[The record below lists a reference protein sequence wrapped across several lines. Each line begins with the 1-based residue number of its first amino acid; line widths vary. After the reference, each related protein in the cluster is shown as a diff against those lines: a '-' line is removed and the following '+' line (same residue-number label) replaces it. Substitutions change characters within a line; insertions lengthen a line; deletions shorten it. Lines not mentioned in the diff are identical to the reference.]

1 MRVIMF
7 IYRYFLIAFVTKFSL
22 CLCKEIVFFISC
34 LSRNLGPDLRGRSMC
49 WWSPWRSEERT
60 RFIAVWLEESG
71 CFAVVPSHGT
81 GVWKISEK
89 EAKLNNTLPG
99 TSEIT
104 GWKQTLLLYFVW
116 RLSGYS
122 FLLLLFSFIFLLSEF
137 SESLCFPC
145 KVVPSSHT
153 RAYTHV
159 QALVIGLLWNA
170 EVPELHHSLS
180 EGQKD
185 KKILRISASSF
196 ASISVSPFVVPGKN
210 LTKQYVSAHG
220 HYYLRR
226 H

>member
-1 MRVIMF
+1 MHTVILLSAPMRVIMF

-104 GWKQTLLLYFVW
+104 VVFCLKII
-116 RLSGYS
+116 RL
-122 FLLLLFSFIFLLSEF
+122 FF
-137 SESLCFPC
+137 
-145 KVVPSSHT
+145 
-153 RAYTHV
+153 
-159 QALVIGLLWNA
+159 
-170 EVPELHHSLS
+170 
-180 EGQKD
+180 
-185 KKILRISASSF
+185 
-196 ASISVSPFVVPGKN
+196 FVVVV
-210 LTKQYVSAHG
+210 LFYFSAVWI
-220 HYYLRR
+220 LWVFVLSL
-226 H
+226 